1 MSDRFLKSLGL
12 LDLAGNPLFVNLH
25 QSNAPVN
32 QSTRPSILG
41 IWRLGD
47 GIHQSRTSELTF
59 AQPADSNGSPRWD
72 YVLKCATGALE
83 DAENVRQI
91 VQFTTAASKAVHP
104 NLIPVLDAS
113 ITGASPYLV
122 MPFIEG
128 ATLQTHFQGDP
139 KPLPVALWLTRQV
152 AQALAALHQSGWIHG
167 DVKPENVIVG
177 NQGHV
182 TLIDLGFAAQ
192 IHTANG
198 SQFRGTPEYAAPE
211 VIQGNMAAMPAADIF
226 SLGRMLWKSLTHTE
240 ATSETALAPVAQLIE
255 QMVSDNPA
263 DRPTAEYVT
272 DRLLRLEID
281 TLGHHIG
288 PSPSITRGTGN
299 VGRAA

>member
-1 MSDRFLKSLGL
+1 VVIRHRFHLV
-12 LDLAGNPLFVNLH
+12 NPLLSSASVNT
-25 QSNAPVN
+25 
-32 QSTRPSILG
+32 STRPSILG

-47 GIHQSRTSELTF
+47 EIHQSHTSELTL
-59 AQPADSNGSPRWD
+59 AQPADSSGSPRWD
-72 YVLKCATGALE
+72 YVLKRATGALE

-91 VQFTTAASKAVHP
+91 VQFTAATSKAAHP

-122 MPFIEG
+122 MPFIDGE
-128 ATLQTHFQGDP
+128 TLEVHFQGDP
-139 KPLPVALWLTRQV
+139 KPLPIALWLTRQI
-152 AQALAALHQSGWIHG
+152 AQALAAIHQSGWIHG

-192 IHTANG
+192 IHTVNG
-198 SQFRGTPEYAAPE
+198 SRFRGTPEYAAPE
-211 VIQGNMAAMPAADIF
+211 VMQQNMAAIPAADIF
-226 SLGRMLWKSLTHTE
+226 SLGRILWKSLTHIET
-240 ATSETALAPVAQLIE
+240 ASETALAPVAQLIE

-263 DRPTAEYVT
+263 DRPTAEDVT
-272 DRLLRLEID
+272 NRLLRLEID

-288 PSPSITRGTGN
+288 PTPSITRGTGN
-299 VGRAA
+299 IRRAA